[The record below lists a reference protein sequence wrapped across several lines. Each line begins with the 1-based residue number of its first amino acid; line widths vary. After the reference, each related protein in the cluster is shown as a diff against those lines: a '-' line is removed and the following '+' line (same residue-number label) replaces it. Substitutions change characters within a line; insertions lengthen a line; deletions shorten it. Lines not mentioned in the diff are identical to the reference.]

1 MRRLLLLLVLAPL
14 TSHAQSS
21 DSPIARSLYLALG
34 GDPTVPR
41 SAESPGMA
49 ASFGV
54 EQSRVGS
61 RWAIRLGG
69 DYMWKSSAFQT
80 RREEVSLGLTA
91 RYGRRSGVVRPYVL
105 GGFGIADLRRRGR
118 YLKYELENGV
128 LTGTPDTAFSSVSRW
143 NGMLTQGV
151 GTTFTIARVHL
162 FTEARLNLYPARLSD
177 RKPYRSLE
185 SSKALF
191 IGVKF

>member
-1 MRRLLLLLVLAPL
+1 
-14 TSHAQSS
+14 
-21 DSPIARSLYLALG
+21 
-34 GDPTVPR
+34 
-41 SAESPGMA
+41 
-49 ASFGV
+49 
-54 EQSRVGS
+54 
-61 RWAIRLGG
+61 
-69 DYMWKSSAFQT
+69 MWKSSAFQT